1 MKIALAVLV
10 LAACGHQR
18 PQQTGGDAASA
29 FDARV
34 TQDGNGTHDAGADDA
49 NGVHDAAGHDASG
62 THDSA
67 LDAFVQRDA
76 ASGIISGGPC
86 MSGATGATGFRIRW
100 AGTTSGSTAY
110 VVYEKDGMPQGSG
123 DRAGAY
129 GQGQIGFTPQFVDPF
144 LGDGGVALDDSDF
157 IDMYISTA
165 GVTSITQATLSIYGR
180 SYNTTASGGFN
191 WQSLDDVGQT
201 ADDFVSNVAP
211 YQWYSADMTS
221 AIGPGE
227 SGYLLRLRAGG
238 NSDSLVVNR
247 VELCLVAQ

>member
-1 MKIALAVLV
+1 MKAVALVILV
-10 LAACGHQR
+10 AACGHQR
-18 PQQTGGDAASA
+18 PQQAGGDAAGGGDSGGGGH
-29 FDARV
+29 DARGLD
-34 TQDGNGTHDAGADDA
+34 DGGM
-49 NGVHDAAGHDASG
+49 HDASG
-62 THDSA
+62 THDGGGMHDSSA
-67 LDAFVQRDA
+67 ADAFVPRDA
-76 ASGIISGGPC
+76 PAGIISGGPC
-86 MSGATGATGFRIRW
+86 ISGATGATGFRIRW

-110 VVYEKDGMPQGSG
+110 VVYEKDGMPQGNG

-129 GQGQIGFTPQFVDPF
+129 GQGQIGFTPTFVDPY
-144 LGDGGVALDDSDF
+144 LGDGGVALDGSDF

-165 GVTSITQATLSIYGR
+165 GVSSITQATLSIYGR

-238 NSDSLVVNR
+238 QSGSLVVNR